1 MSKSKEKFNAMR
13 EAEMTAYDYMMS
25 EEYNRISMQCDSGYN
40 SCMKERFDNLY
51 GK

>member
-25 EEYNRISMQCDSGYN
+25 EEYNRISMQCNSGYN
-40 SCMKERFDNLY
+40 SGMREMFNNLY

>member
-1 MSKSKEKFNAMR
+1 MSKSKEMFNAMR

-40 SCMKERFDNLY
+40 SGMKGMFDQLY
-51 GK
+51 GR